1 MWGKDRRDMFVGQSW
16 LPDRQSRCESNPIAG
31 ECCSWR
37 PGMYREWL
45 GTSGRRATDHA
56 ANSPGRRRALYHL
69 RHLPLYIPKLHWRK
83 YRAWHELCWLP
94 PGWKRCVWSEYCY
107 LIWGISGITKE
118 CFLIQPDYI
127 LLWFQIKA
135 LLLQMP
141 EYFLFKNELP
151 Y

>member
-1 MWGKDRRDMFVGQSW
+1 
-16 LPDRQSRCESNPIAG
+16 
-31 ECCSWR
+31 
-37 PGMYREWL
+37 
-45 GTSGRRATDHA
+45 
-56 ANSPGRRRALYHL
+56 
-69 RHLPLYIPKLHWRK
+69 
-83 YRAWHELCWLP
+83 LCWLP

-141 EYFLFKNELP
+141 EYFLFKNELL